1 MGREIVKETTLA
13 DFIND
18 PSAGNHRE
26 KYYTHDGFKTS
37 EEVTLWDDHDHETGH
52 FWNMSIDLTL
62 CSGCTAVLFL
72 VTLKIMCQ
80 WLVKKK

>member
-13 DFIND
+13 TLLMTLVQEII
-18 PSAGNHRE
+18 E
-26 KYYTHDGFKTS
+26 KILHYDGFKTS

-62 CSGCTAVLFL
+62 CQVVAVISCHAENNARGCKESEKET
-72 VTLKIMCQ
+72 
-80 WLVKKK
+80 